1 MDYILVIMTIL
12 FNEKDITKQSSIY
25 IDKLGEYAYI
35 TIKNFQGLKLL
46 ENKDVS
52 ILEIDAPITNKI
64 TKITT
69 IHKMSYKFYKHHK
82 ECGLKSLL
90 HKSLNVFLTVNLKNY
105 SDPIECLFYK
115 NS

>member
-1 MDYILVIMTIL
+1 MALKSIGYGTNILNIDETGSTLFGLYIGYNDNDTIISADLKLWKIL

-64 TKITT
+64 TKIT
-69 IHKMSYKFYKHHK
+69 
-82 ECGLKSLL
+82 
-90 HKSLNVFLTVNLKNY
+90 NQ
-105 SDPIECLFYK
+105 
-115 NS
+115 